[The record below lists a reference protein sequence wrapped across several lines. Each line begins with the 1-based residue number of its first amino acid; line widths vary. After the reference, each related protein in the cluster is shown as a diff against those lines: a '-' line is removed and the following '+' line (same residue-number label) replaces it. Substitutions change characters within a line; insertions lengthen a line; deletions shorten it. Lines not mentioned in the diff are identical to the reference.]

1 MSSEQIKA
9 FDIGSEPKNVLD
21 SFGDT
26 PFGRGCLAAVRLIEQ
41 GVRCVEVELSGWD
54 SHVENHALQSGR
66 CNILDSGLHALITQ
80 LQERGLF
87 EDTVVMCGGEFGR
100 TPQINIAGGR
110 DHWPTGF
117 STFLAGGPMR
127 RGYVHGK
134 TTNELMQREKDP
146 LSGVENAVR
155 IEDLHA
161 TLLHSFG
168 LDFTQ
173 ELQTPIGRPLA
184 ISQGNI
190 IKDLLQV

>member
-1 MSSEQIKA
+1 
-9 FDIGSEPKNVLD
+9 
-21 SFGDT
+21 
-26 PFGRGCLAAVRLIEQ
+26 
-41 GVRCVEVELSGWD
+41 
-54 SHVENHALQSGR
+54 
-66 CNILDSGLHALITQ
+66 
-80 LQERGLF
+80 
-87 EDTVVMCGGEFGR
+87 
-100 TPQINIAGGR
+100 
-110 DHWPTGF
+110 
-117 STFLAGGPMR
+117 MR